1 METMSPDTKE
11 KLLLLVAGS
20 LFTLVVTVIGAFLGQ
35 YFSQRNAERMFRLQ
49 RQHDLRERSYSKL
62 VGLKIPWSQAVQTH
76 LEAKTLS
83 EYYYVRFQKLS
94 HNPDDLAEAKRQND
108 RALSLIPT
116 ISSLQRAAFEALA
129 DARISFTPTPELNRA
144 LDALYD
150 FRTIEVHP
158 IDRNTIT
165 SEADLEQWKEKLGKE
180 IVALSR
186 AAFQDK
192 VEAVLSHLLEQLR
205 AARTQREKK

>member
-1 METMSPDTKE
+1 MSPDTKE
-11 KLLLLVAGS
+11 KLLLLIAGS
-20 LFTLVVTVIGAFLGQ
+20 LFTLAVTVIGAFLGQ

-49 RQHDLRERSYSKL
+49 RQHELRERSYSRL

-76 LEAKTLS
+76 LEAKMLS

-108 RALSLIPT
+108 RALGLIPT
-116 ISSLQRAAFEALA
+116 ISSLQREAFEALA
-129 DARISFTPTPELNRA
+129 DARISYMPTVELDRA

-158 IDRNTIT
+158 LDRNTIT
-165 SEADLEQWKEKLGKE
+165 SEADLDQWKEKLGKE
-180 IVALSR
+180 LVALSR

-192 VEAVLSHLLEQLR
+192 VETVLPHLLEQLR
-205 AARTQREKK
+205 EGRLQRKEKKK